1 MHTDMNF
8 TFSILRAPARRLAVG
23 LLAAASLVAC
33 HNDEELTIPVTPS
46 YSDPNE
52 NLIAFKQQLEAAPQG
67 WEATLR
73 PQTGKVYTL
82 FMTLGGGE
90 VTLYADTDTTA
101 AQTPSRTPYAV
112 ELTQT
117 VNPSLVFAD
126 GSNLARVPG
135 GGTNPGVDKAYSYTF
150 MRGDTLY
157 LRGNQYGD
165 ELRLVKASA
174 ETRAAYEGRALRN
187 AMKAVSG
194 YLATVHYLYLQPSPD
209 LLIQFAV
216 NPTTRGLYIT
226 YLNDGVKFFGSD
238 YAYAPEGM
246 RLKSP
251 LHVAGNTLQEITW
264 HADSKQ
270 LSVVYNG
277 VEQNLQKANIPV
289 IPLHYLLGT
298 EYPPG
303 AAFPSP
309 EVRSLPGW
317 SSKFRALWMKDDGG
331 ALEHDYSLIY
341 VVPDI
346 HIENNTMELYVY
358 YVNPEGGY
366 LYGKMQYAYTKTA
379 DGVFDFTFTGI
390 RDDEDGDAAR
400 AIQPYIPTILGVL
413 ENNRF
418 RIEFF
423 DATAYVELGGAI
435 PQFISVDDPEL
446 YFTGLW
452 FTR

>member
-1 MHTDMNF
+1 M
-8 TFSILRAPARRLAVG
+8 LRVPVRRLAVG
-23 LLAAASLVAC
+23 LVAVASLAACS
-33 HNDEELTIPVTPS
+33 NDEDMTIPVTPS
-46 YSDPNE
+46 YSDPEE
-52 NLIAFKQQLEAAPQG
+52 NLAAFKQQLEAAPEG

-73 PQTGKVYTL
+73 PLTGKVYTL
-82 FMTLGGGE
+82 FLTLGGGE

-101 AQTPSRTPYAV
+101 AQTPSHSPYSV

-135 GGTNPGVDKAYSYTF
+135 GKNPGVDKAYSYSFT
-150 MRGDTLY
+150 RGDTLY

-174 ETRAAYEGRALRN
+174 GTRAAYEGRALRN
-187 AMKAVSG
+187 AMKSVSG
-194 YLATVHYLYLQPSPD
+194 YLAAVHYLYLQPSPD

-216 NPTTRGLYIT
+216 NPATRGVYIT
-226 YLNDGVKFFGSD
+226 YLQGHDVKFFGSD
-238 YAYAPEGM
+238 YAYAPGGM

-251 LHVAGNTLQEITW
+251 FSVAGNTLQDVAW
-264 HADSKQ
+264 HDDTRQ

-277 VEQNLQKANIPV
+277 ASQPLQKANIPV

-309 EVRSLPGW
+309 GVQLLPGW
-317 SSKFRALWMKDDGG
+317 SSKFRTLWMKDDDG
-331 ALEHDYSLIY
+331 AMQENYSLIY

-346 HIENNTMELYVY
+346 HIENNTMDLYVY
-358 YVNPEGGY
+358 YVNPEDDY
-366 LYGKMQYAYTKTA
+366 VHGKMQYKYTKTA
-379 DGVFDFTFTGI
+379 EGVFDFAFTGTP
-390 RDDEDGDAAR
+390 DDEEGAR
-400 AIQPYIPTILGVL
+400 ARAVQPHMPTILGLL
-413 ENNRF
+413 ENHRF
-418 RIEFF
+418 RVEFF
-423 DATAYVELGGAI
+423 DAYQELGGVI
-435 PQFISVDDPEL
+435 PQYISVDDPEL